1 MLFQGSLESCEGV
14 RLASK
19 FLTKEAAPP
28 EDAADAWAP
37 AAPEDAADAWA
48 QAAPPEDAADA
59 WAQAAPPEDA
69 ADAWA
74 QSALFD
80 DVLLVARAL
89 SKHHC
94 CKRS

>member
-1 MLFQGSLESCEGV
+1 M
-14 RLASK
+14 
-19 FLTKEAAPP
+19 EAAPP
-28 EDAADAWAP
+28 EDAADAWAQ

-59 WAQAAPPEDA
+59 WAQAA
-69 ADAWA
+69 
-74 QSALFD
+74 LFD

-89 SKHHC
+89 SAHHC